1 MRIDLNGLLCFG
13 KKPGDRLKKCFDAL
27 INPAGFFR
35 EISRFQPI
43 IRERRIGPADIVY
56 NSMQLVI

>member
-13 KKPGDRLKKCFDAL
+13 KKPVDRLKKCFDAL

-35 EISRFQPI
+35 EIGRLQPNTKKRGI
-43 IRERRIGPADIVY
+43 EPADIVY